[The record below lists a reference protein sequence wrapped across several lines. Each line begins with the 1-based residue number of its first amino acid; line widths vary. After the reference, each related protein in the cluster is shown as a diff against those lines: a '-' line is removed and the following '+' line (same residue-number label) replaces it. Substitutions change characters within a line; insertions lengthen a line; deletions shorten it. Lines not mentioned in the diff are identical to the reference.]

1 MNFLCELTTH
11 LWRQRELQ
19 DTAVEPFTAISGH
32 PQARV
37 ISSNKLQA
45 ATTKGDEHLNIP
57 SSRSNPAAQKR
68 AKPRQPFFSSGG
80 VVRCTSRRQK
90 LRKDQGLQVQNSLE
104 MRIALAQGGKHQ
116 PAMGSGH
123 CAGEMS
129 NRMKITDVKT
139 GACRSCMILQTLL
152 RLWLV
157 QVLQG
162 VEASECVRTCLC
174 QPAEALAALMRADHR
189 LVAALG
195 TESSYLTALDCT

>member
-1 MNFLCELTTH
+1 M
-11 LWRQRELQ
+11 
-19 DTAVEPFTAISGH
+19 
-32 PQARV
+32 

-139 GACRSCMILQTLL
+139 GACRSCMILQHSSDCGWCKCCKVS
-152 RLWLV
+152 RPRSV
-157 QVLQG
+157 SEHVY
-162 VEASECVRTCLC
+162 ASQLKRW
-174 QPAEALAALMRADHR
+174 RH
-189 LVAALG
+189 
-195 TESSYLTALDCT
+195 